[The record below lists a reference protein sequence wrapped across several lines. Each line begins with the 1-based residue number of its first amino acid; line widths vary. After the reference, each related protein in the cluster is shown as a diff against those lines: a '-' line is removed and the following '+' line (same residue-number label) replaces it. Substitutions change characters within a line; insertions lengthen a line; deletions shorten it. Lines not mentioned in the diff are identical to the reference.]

1 MEASGSTT
9 LSMQSAFHYSN
20 HRKIFSQGISTMYNV
35 CCNVMQK
42 YILQY
47 ITIIV
52 LNVLSAA

>member
-1 MEASGSTT
+1 METSSSTI

-20 HRKIFSQGISTMYNV
+20 HRKMLSQGICTTFNV

-42 YILQY
+42 YVLEY

-52 LNVLSAA
+52 IEVLSAA